1 MDGWI
6 DGWVDYCVGGSRLA
20 VGSLSPPPPLPLFL
34 IVCTSLF
41 LFFWFNEGC
50 VIADGEML

>member
-1 MDGWI
+1 MDAWIDGWI
-6 DGWVDYCVGGSRLA
+6 DYHVGGSLLA
-20 VGSLSPPPPLPLFL
+20 VGSPSPLLPLFL

-50 VIADGEML
+50 VIADGEKL